1 MGVTMLILILNY
13 LIDMNYKQF
22 YIWLDGYLTGK
33 LENKHIDIAPIV
45 EKMGQVISDEEKW
58 INDFKSYRK
67 METLNPIKI
76 ENSPE

>member
-1 MGVTMLILILNY
+1 MTHR
-13 LIDMNYKQF
+13 QF

-33 LENKHIDIAPIV
+33 LEDTHIAIGPIV
-45 EKMGQVISDEEKW
+45 EKMGEVISDEEKW